1 MIKMMTKSFPRQSS
15 TRFPRNRTPKEERRL
30 SSLML
35 EKTAKV
41 RLKVKCVFKSCDEGP
56 TKSSSETR
64 CWTSDAKGTHG
75 TLRYNQPG
83 LLINDKEFR
92 WARESITFSSLL
104 QRPLSN
110 LHERLASSVDQLDSI
125 SDNAMNSSSMM
136 SISFHQSWTFLRSI
150 FDV

>member
-1 MIKMMTKSFPRQSS
+1 MMTKSFPRQSS

-41 RLKVKCVFKSCDEGP
+41 RLKSCDEGP

-92 WARESITFSSLL
+92 
-104 QRPLSN
+104 
-110 LHERLASSVDQLDSI
+110 
-125 SDNAMNSSSMM
+125 
-136 SISFHQSWTFLRSI
+136 
-150 FDV
+150 